1 MHELTRPLTA
11 QEERE
16 LESRLWQATAKKAAL
31 YTSGRSTSLHEDT
44 VKALLNSIRFS
55 LELYFS
61 EQGFPFTAI
70 LSQDLDENLS
80 AADASVAR
88 AVKRAR
94 FQYERACRCAFQDE
108 SVALQTTLRGIGMFF
123 HRYDHR
129 FFAAECPCDIDYPL
143 AQSVP
148 EDLQGVLYIRA
159 WLDRLLMED
168 AFLRRLP
175 PQSVRAVLDAM
186 VPQHREL
193 LVNIYEMAAA
203 AALGATMGEGNLFTL
218 FLTSVQARCLAE
230 RFAQA
235 PPQSRRHMLHHAAEK
250 LSRRLELNAGETDY
264 LHATAEALLPRLTA
278 AADAGD
284 LRGVFPVK

>member
-61 EQGFPFTAI
+61 EQGFHFTAI
-70 LSQDLDENLS
+70 LSQDLDEILS

-94 FQYERACRCAFQDE
+94 FQYDRACRCAFQDE

-129 FFAAECPCDIDYPL
+129 FFAAACPCKSSGPKRAGGLAGRPLYLRLAGPVADGGCLFAPPADPECPCSIGRHGTA
-143 AQSVP
+143 AQ
-148 EDLQGVLYIRA
+148 G
-159 WLDRLLMED
+159 
-168 AFLRRLP
+168 
-175 PQSVRAVLDAM
+175 
-186 VPQHREL
+186 
-193 LVNIYEMAAA
+193 
-203 AALGATMGEGNLFTL
+203 T
-218 FLTSVQARCLAE
+218 
-230 RFAQA
+230 
-235 PPQSRRHMLHHAAEK
+235 
-250 LSRRLELNAGETDY
+250 AGEH
-264 LHATAEALLPRLTA
+264 L
-278 AADAGD
+278 
-284 LRGVFPVK
+284 